1 MQREKRDQAVE
12 RIQGLSTIYGEEKFI
27 YKISHFYDIIPFDAF
42 VSVNIAPENMQML
55 VASIQFLGHEM
66 DHSFSLDQRDVV
78 KLIKKHFNGKTVS
91 KKAKESQPVYKIDLF
106 ENWEDWCGR
115 AGELVL
121 VEGFELGKIVE
132 DLKKIVEGDKNGN

>member
-1 MQREKRDQAVE
+1 MRREKRDQAVA
-12 RIQGLSTIYGEEKFI
+12 RIQELTSIYEEEKFI

-78 KLIKKHFNGKTVS
+78 KLIKKHFNGKMVS

-121 VEGFELGKIVE
+121 VKGFDLSKIVE
-132 DLKKIVEGDKNGN
+132 DLKKIVEGDKNGD